1 MRDEIQD
8 QLGNVIYMTDER
20 WEHIVEEHAELD
32 GHRAEVLSTVRSGKR
47 SQDPLIPNKFFY
59 NKKLRQFIE
68 DFDEIEVVVIFRWQ
82 HEKPN
87 NFIVTA
93 YCI

>member
-8 QLGNVIYMTDER
+8 QLGNAIYLTDER
-20 WEHIVEEHAELD
+20 WEHIVEEHPELE
-32 GHRAEVLSTVRSGKR
+32 GHRAAVLTTVRSGKR

-59 NKKLRQFIE
+59 NKELQHLFA
-68 DFDEIEVVVIFRWQ
+68 DFNEIEVVVFFRWQ
-82 HEKPN
+82 DDKPN

-93 YCI
+93 YCV

>member
-8 QLGNVIYMTDER
+8 QFGNAIYLTDER
-20 WEHIVEEHAELD
+20 WEHIVEEHSELD
-32 GHRAEVLSTVRSGKR
+32 GHRAEVLNTVRSGKR

-59 NKKLRQFIE
+59 NKKLRQLIE

-82 HEKPN
+82 DDKPN

-93 YCI
+93 YSV

>member
-8 QLGNVIYMTDER
+8 QFGNAIYLTDER
-20 WEHIVEEHAELD
+20 WEHIIEEHSELD

-59 NKKLRQFIE
+59 NKKLRQLIE
-68 DFDEIEVVVIFRWQ
+68 GFDEIEVVVVYRWQ
-82 HEKPN
+82 ADKPN
-87 NFIVTA
+87 NFVVTA
-93 YCI
+93 YCV